1 MADPTSGPE
10 TPASAAP
17 AGEAAAHQR
26 VFLVV
31 VDQSPELRVA
41 LRFACRRAR
50 ATNGRVAMLYVTE
63 PASGEWLGVGELM
76 REEARA
82 EAETRLQE
90 LAAGVRA
97 MSAEMPVLY
106 VREGEARDE
115 LIKLLAE
122 EPSISVL
129 ILASDP
135 GPKGPGPL
143 ISALTGK
150 QVGKLRVP
158 LTIVPGSLTDP
169 EIDAIT

>member
-1 MADPTSGPE
+1 MVD
-10 TPASAAP
+10 TPAAAEP
-17 AGEAAAHQR
+17 PKPEPKPGQR

-50 ATNGRVAMLYVTE
+50 ATGGRVAMLYVTE

-90 LAAGVRA
+90 LASGVRET
-97 MSAEMPVLY
+97 SGEIPVVY
-106 VREGEARDE
+106 VREGAPREE
-115 LIKLLAE
+115 LIKLLDE
-122 EPSISVL
+122 EPSICVL
-129 ILASDP
+129 VLAADP

-143 ISALTGK
+143 ITAISGK
-150 QVGKLRVP
+150 SVNKLRVP
-158 LTIVPGSLTDP
+158 LTIVPGTLSDA

>member
-1 MADPTSGPE
+1 MAEPN
-10 TPASAAP
+10 
-17 AGEAAAHQR
+17 AAAEPSRPAPKPTQR

-31 VDQSPELRVA
+31 VDQSPELKVA

-50 ATNGRVAMLYVTE
+50 ATGGRVAMLYVTE

-90 LAAGVRA
+90 LASGVRE
-97 MSAEMPVLY
+97 MSGEIPVVY
-106 VREGEARDE
+106 VREGAAREE
-115 LIKLLAE
+115 LLKLLDE

-129 ILASDP
+129 VLAADP
-135 GPKGPGPL
+135 GPNGPGPL
-143 ISALTGK
+143 ITAISGK
-150 QVGKLRVP
+150 NVSKLRLP
-158 LTIVPGSLTDP
+158 LTIVPGSLSDA